1 MADYGKIAFIGAGN
15 MAEAMIGAI
24 LRAGLRQP
32 GDIVISDASTER
44 LEQVAGS
51 YGVTAASSNSE
62 AAEACGVVILAVKPQ
77 MIESVLSK
85 LADAGSFKTPAHR
98 RIFISVAAGILLST
112 LENFIYSGASAEQKA
127 LMPIIR
133 VMPNTPALVGAGMS
147 GMCAND
153 QAEES
158 DLNEAE
164 SLLSSMGDVVVFDE
178 DKMDA
183 VTAVS
188 GSGPAYGFYLLEAMT
203 EAGEK
208 LGLARPDALRLAL
221 GAVSGAVRLVEE
233 SGQDPQALRS
243 KVTSPG
249 GTTQAA
255 LSVLESHQ
263 VKDRIV
269 DAVLA
274 AARRSQQLSRPGNA

>member
-1 MADYGKIAFIGAGN
+1 MDKYRKIAFIGAGN

-24 LRAGLRQP
+24 LHAGLRQP
-32 GDIVISDASTER
+32 EDIVISDASTQRMDE
-44 LEQVAGS
+44 LAGT
-51 YGVTAASSNSE
+51 YGVNTASSNKE
-62 AAEACGVVILAVKPQ
+62 AAEACGIVILAVKPQ
-77 MIESVLSK
+77 MIESVLSR
-85 LADAGSFKTPAHR
+85 LADEGCFKIPSHR

-112 LENFIYSGASAEQKA
+112 LESFIYSGCSAGEKA

-147 GMCAND
+147 GMCANE
-153 QAEES
+153 QAEEN
-158 DLNEAE
+158 DIHEAQ
-164 SLLSSMGDVVVFDE
+164 SLLFTMGDVVVFDE

-221 GAVSGAVRLVEE
+221 GAVSGAARLVEE

-249 GTTQAA
+249 GTTEAA
-255 LSVLESHQ
+255 LSLLESRQ
-263 VKDRIV
+263 VKDHMV

-274 AARRSQQLSRPGNA
+274 AARRSQELSRPGNA

>member
-1 MADYGKIAFIGAGN
+1 MNNFRKIAFIGAGN

-32 GDIVISDASTER
+32 GDIVISDASTDR
-44 LEQVAGS
+44 LDQVAVS
-51 YGVTAASSNSE
+51 YGVTSASSNKE
-62 AAEACGVVILAVKPQ
+62 AAETCGIVILAVKPQ
-77 MIESVLSK
+77 MIESVLSR
-85 LADAGSFKTPAHR
+85 LADAGCFKNPPHR

-112 LENFIYSGASAEQKA
+112 LESFIYSGCSAGEKA

-147 GMCAND
+147 GMCANE

-158 DLNEAE
+158 DIKEAE
-164 SLLSSMGDVVVFDE
+164 SLLSSMGDAIVFDE
-178 DKMDA
+178 EKMDA

-208 LGLARPDALRLAL
+208 LGLARSDALRLAL

-233 SGQDPQALRS
+233 SGKDPQTLRS

-249 GTTQAA
+249 GTTEAA
-255 LSVLESHQ
+255 LSLLESHE

-274 AARRSQQLSRPGNA
+274 ASRRSQQLSRPGNA